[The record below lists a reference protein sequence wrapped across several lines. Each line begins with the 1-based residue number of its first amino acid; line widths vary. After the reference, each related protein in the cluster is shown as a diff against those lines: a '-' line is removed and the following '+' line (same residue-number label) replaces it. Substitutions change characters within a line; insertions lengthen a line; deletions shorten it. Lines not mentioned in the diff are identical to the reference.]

1 MLSGETLKFAS
12 VTEYLCELVP
22 FFVSLEHL

>member
-1 MLSGETLKFAS
+1 MLSGETLKFSS
-12 VTEYLCELVP
+12 VTEYLCEVVS